1 MEMLLFWWLY
11 LLFRMTRG
19 KIKIKIKLKN
29 DDDINCLKN

>member
-19 KIKIKIKLKN
+19 KIKIKLKN